1 MYCVNTFMR
10 LCKIS
15 MREKRAECTF
25 LAKCSFRRNDKF
37 VIINII
43 YVAWSKF
50 CRVCADIKMNRARE
64 KEEYV

>member
-1 MYCVNTFMR
+1 
-10 LCKIS
+10 

-43 YVAWSKF
+43 RGYEPDLNFA
-50 CRVCADIKMNRARE
+50 
-64 KEEYV
+64 EYVRILK